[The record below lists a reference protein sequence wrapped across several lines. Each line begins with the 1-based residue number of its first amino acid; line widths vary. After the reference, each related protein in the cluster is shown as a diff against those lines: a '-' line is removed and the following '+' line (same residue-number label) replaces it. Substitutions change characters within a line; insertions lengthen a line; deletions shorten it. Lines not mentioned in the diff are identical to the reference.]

1 MWRRCGATNVMI
13 HVYRQL
19 CLLLYPRKVTAISPF
34 YSDWHVA
41 IKDTCH
47 SVILSC
53 CNFVFWKI
61 NLIYLSAGDKDVT
74 ESILPRDIFP
84 GRIRLIRAV
93 NSEQHQ
99 YQYPKIFCLATH
111 FLRDKDISGQYWGWR
126 VSRKEHYLPRG
137 LLSAIGIRSAH
148 RLFFFCEEQTREWG
162 LFHF

>member
-1 MWRRCGATNVMI
+1 M
-13 HVYRQL
+13 
-19 CLLLYPRKVTAISPF
+19 VTAISPF

-84 GRIRLIRAV
+84 GQIRLIRAV

-99 YQYPKIFCLATH
+99 YQYPRKYFAPRHIFCEIRILAANTGADGCH
-111 FLRDKDISGQYWGWR
+111 ARSTIFPGAFCQLLEFVQHIGYFSFARNKAESEDFFISNVDCTWFQ
-126 VSRKEHYLPRG
+126 
-137 LLSAIGIRSAH
+137 
-148 RLFFFCEEQTREWG
+148 
-162 LFHF
+162 

>member
-1 MWRRCGATNVMI
+1 MSIGNYASFLRCTPSLDAIGHNIFTILIILA
-13 HVYRQL
+13 L
-19 CLLLYPRKVTAISPF
+19 C
-34 YSDWHVA
+34 
-41 IKDTCH
+41 IKRYYH
-47 SVILSC
+47 SAILSC
-53 CNFVFWKI
+53 CNMFCFLKI
-61 NLIYLSAGDKDVT
+61 NLIYLLASDKDVT
-74 ESILPRDIFP
+74 ESILPRDTFP
-84 GRIRLIRAV
+84 GQIRLIRAV

-148 RLFFFCEEQTREWG
+148 RLFFFCEEQTREWR

>member
-1 MWRRCGATNVMI
+1 MPPS
-13 HVYRQL
+13 L
-19 CLLLYPRKVTAISPF
+19 EAIGYYKFTILPILALWNKR
-34 YSDWHVA
+34 YH
-41 IKDTCH
+41 H

-53 CNFVFWKI
+53 CNFIFCKI

-74 ESILPRDIFP
+74 ESILPRDTFP
-84 GRIRLIRAV
+84 GQIRLIRAV

-99 YQYPKIFCLATH
+99 YQYPKIFCPATH

-148 RLFFFCEEQTREWG
+148 RLFFFCEERTSEGEDFFISNVDCTWFQ
-162 LFHF
+162 